1 MYISKKEL
9 LQLTNI
15 SYGQLYRWK
24 REGLIPESWFI
35 KKSSYTGQ
43 ETFFPKDKIIERV
56 HAIQELKDKYS
67 LEELAKIL
75 SPDVNGE
82 VYISESELDKV
93 DGINQEVLHYYKE
106 MMQLKE
112 LSYFDFIIV
121 LLFYELQKKCHISN
135 ETLHHLMDR
144 NAKKF
149 KEVGCIN
156 FILIACEIENNNL
169 YLMFFKESIY
179 MEMKKEQAQIDIYF
193 DSRMK
198 IKCEISLSE
207 LNDNFRKNNK
217 SLFL

>member
-56 HAIQELKDKYS
+56 QAIQELKDKYS

-75 SPDVNGE
+75 SPDANGE

-135 ETLHHLMDR
+135 ETLHHLMER
-144 NAKKF
+144 NAKKI

-156 FILIACEIENNNL
+156 FILIAFEVENNDL
-169 YLMFFKESIY
+169 YLMLFKESVY
-179 MEMKKEQAQIDIYF
+179 MEMKKEQDQIDVYF
-193 DSRMK
+193 DARMN

-217 SLFL
+217 NLFL

>member
-56 HAIQELKDKYS
+56 RAILELKDKYS
-67 LEELAKIL
+67 LEELAEIL
-75 SPDVNGE
+75 SPNASGE
-82 VYISESELDKV
+82 VYIAESELAKV
-93 DGINQEVLHYYKE
+93 TGINQEVLDYYKK
-106 MMQLKE
+106 MMQLKA

-121 LLFYELQKKCHISN
+121 LLFYELAKKCNISN
-135 ETLHHLMDR
+135 ETLHHLMDI

-149 KEVGCIN
+149 KEIGCIN
-156 FILIACEIENNNL
+156 FILIACEIEHSDL
-169 YLMFFKESIY
+169 YLMLFKESIY
-179 MEMKKEQAQIDIYF
+179 MEMKKDQDQIDVYF

-217 SLFL
+217 SLFI

>member
-56 HAIQELKDKYS
+56 RAIQELKDKYS

-75 SPDVNGE
+75 SPDANGE
-82 VYISESELDKV
+82 VYVSENELDKI
-93 DGINQEVLHYYKE
+93 DGINHKVLHYYKQ

-112 LSYFDFIIV
+112 LSYYDFILI
-121 LLFYELQKKCHISN
+121 LLFHELQIKCNMSN
-135 ETLHHLMDR
+135 QMLHHLMDM
-144 NAKKF
+144 NAKKL
-149 KEVGCIN
+149 KAIGSIN
-156 FILIACEIENNNL
+156 FILIACKIDDNIP
-169 YLMFFKESIY
+169 YLMLFKESIY
-179 MEMKKEQAQIDIYF
+179 MEMKKDHEQIDVYF

-198 IKCEISLSE
+198 IQCEISLSE
-207 LNDNFRKNNK
+207 LNDNFRKHNK
-217 SLFL
+217 NLFL

>member
-75 SPDVNGE
+75 SPDANGE
-82 VYISESELDKV
+82 VYVAESELDKV
-93 DGINQEVLHYYKE
+93 DGINRDVLLYYKE

-121 LLFYELQKKCHISN
+121 LLFYELQKKCHIN
-135 ETLHHLMDR
+135 DETLHHLMDM
-144 NAKKF
+144 NAKKM
-149 KEVGCIN
+149 KEIGCIN
-156 FILIACEIENNNL
+156 FILIACKIEDSDP
-169 YLMFFKESIY
+169 YLMLFKENIY
-179 MEMKKEQAQIDIYF
+179 MEMKKEQDQIDVYF
-193 DSRMK
+193 DSRMT
-198 IKCEISLSE
+198 IQCEISLSE

-217 SLFL
+217 YLFL